1 MDYKEKY
8 EALVKEFEQY
18 KKESIKWSI
27 QDFLDYECDYKLTK
41 KQAQIALEEMIRE
54 HDADHGI
61 CWIDVK
67 YYIEKHGAEK

>member
-8 EALVKEFEQY
+8 EALMEEFEQY

-41 KQAQIALEEMIRE
+41 EQAQIALEEMIRK
-54 HDADHGI
+54 HDCSSGI
-61 CWIDVK
+61 TWLDLE
-67 YYIEKHGAEK
+67 YYIMKYGTRK